1 MKSSV
6 WSSRKQNL
14 WTRNHFETKSLD
26 QVDDVVN
33 ISSVSFHFIPC
44 HEILKMEEANSLFVK
59 LVLEIMSG
67 IEKLLFVNIQI
78 LHILNLEIQKCF

>member
-6 WSSRKQNL
+6 WPSRKQNL
-14 WTRNHFETKSLD
+14 WTWNRFETKSID

-44 HEILKMEEANSLFVK
+44 HKILKMEETNSLFVK
-59 LVLEIMSG
+59 LVLEITSG

-78 LHILNLEIQKCF
+78 LHILNLKIQKFF